1 MNLLLDTHIVLWWL
15 SDSNKLSKKSRSIIG
30 DANNF
35 IFVSVATGW
44 EIAIKK
50 SMGKLDAPDDFSKA
64 LQINGFQPISIT
76 LEHAELAG
84 GLPHHHDDPFDRM
97 IIAQSQIENL
107 KVLTHDKHFKLYGI
121 DLLLNQSS

>member
-1 MNLLLDTHIVLWWL
+1 MNVMLDTHIVLWWL
-15 SDSNKLSKKSRSIIG
+15 FDSTKLSKKSRSLIS
-30 DANNF
+30 DSNNF

-50 SMGKLDAPDDFSKA
+50 SIGKLIAPDDFSKA

-84 GLPHHHDDPFDRM
+84 SLPHHHDDPFDRM
-97 IIAQSQIENL
+97 IIAQSKIENL
-107 KVLTHDKHFKLYGI
+107 TLLSNDKLFKLYDI
-121 DLLLNQSS
+121 NLLLN

>member
-15 SDSNKLSKKSRSIIG
+15 SDSGKLSKKSRSIIS
-30 DANNF
+30 DTNNF

-50 SMGKLDAPDDFSKA
+50 SIGKLAAPDDFSKA
-64 LQINGFQPISIT
+64 LQVNSFQPIIIN

-84 GLPHHHDDPFDRM
+84 SLPHHHEDPFDRM
-97 IIAQSQIENL
+97 IIAQSKIENL
-107 KVLTHDKHFKLYGI
+107 TVLTHDKNFKLYNI
-121 DLLLNQSS
+121 EVIQN

>member
-15 SDSNKLSKKSRSIIG
+15 SDSNKLSKKSRSLIS
-30 DANNF
+30 DVNNI

-50 SMGKLDAPDDFSKA
+50 SIGKLVAPDDFSQA
-64 LQINGFQPISIT
+64 LQVNGFQPVSIT

-84 GLPHHHDDPFDRM
+84 SLPRHHDDPFDRM
-97 IIAQSQIENL
+97 IIAQNKIENL
-107 KVLTHDKHFKLYGI
+107 TLLSHNKHFKLYDIGLI
-121 DLLLNQSS
+121 LN

>member
-15 SDSNKLSKKSRSIIG
+15 SDSEKLSKKSRSILS
-30 DANNF
+30 DVDNF

-50 SMGKLDAPDDFSKA
+50 SIGKLTAPDDFSKA
-64 LQINGFQPISIT
+64 LQVNGFQSISIT

-84 GLPHHHDDPFDRM
+84 SLPHHHDDPFDRM
-97 IIAQSQIENL
+97 IIAQSKIENL
-107 KVLTHDKHFKLYGI
+107 TVLTHDKHFKLYDI
-121 DLLLNQSS
+121 ELLQN

>member
-15 SDSNKLSKKSRSIIG
+15 SDSSKLSKKSRSIIS
-30 DANNF
+30 DTNNF

-50 SMGKLDAPDDFSKA
+50 SIGKLDAPNDFSKA
-64 LQINGFQPISIT
+64 LQVNAFQPIAIT

-84 GLPHHHDDPFDRM
+84 SLPHHHDDPFDRM
-97 IIAQSQIENL
+97 IIAQSKIENFA
-107 KVLTHDKHFKLYGI
+107 VLTHDKHFKLYDI
-121 DLLLNQSS
+121 ELLQN